1 MSHLL
6 FARALKHLLMSCF
19 TNDLRKDKLISPNY
33 DPYILL
39 THSVLM
45 NIDLRV
51 VRLCQELWLESHTIL
66 AHMLNFSM
74 ESYRGA

>member
-1 MSHLL
+1 
-6 FARALKHLLMSCF
+6 
-19 TNDLRKDKLISPNY
+19 
-33 DPYILL
+33 
-39 THSVLM
+39 M

-51 VRLCQELWLESHTIL
+51 VRLCEELWLESHTIL